1 MRAALQDRSGSVV
14 PVGAALG
21 PSSRGEGPDPADGA
35 SGIPRGRVT
44 LSPEE
49 FRSHFPTCAEAA
61 YLAACSQGPASH
73 ETLAAAEA
81 FLRSWREEGGAWSE
95 WVAGVEEARAAFA
108 RLIHADVDEVAVV
121 PSASAGAQAVASALD
136 FSGHRRV
143 IAASDLEFP
152 SLAHVWLSQRSRG
165 AEVRLTRVPSAGPD
179 TALVSAYAVS
189 YADGSRC
196 DLAAAARQAHAAG
209 ALLFVDAYQGAGV
222 VPLDVRAV
230 DCDFLVAGALKYLLG
245 TAGIAFLYV
254 RRELC
259 ARLVP
264 AGGGWFAQRDPFAF
278 DPFTLD
284 LAPDARRFQSG
295 TPAVLAGWVA
305 RAGLGLLARTDPQA
319 VAAHVA
325 TLADELDERLR
336 RAGARVVSP
345 AGGPLVCVEVPDPEE
360 SARRLRRQGVIV
372 APRGR
377 VIRLAL
383 HYYNNR
389 EDVARAA
396 EAVAG
401 AV

>member
-1 MRAALQDRSGSVV
+1 MPARSE
-14 PVGAALG
+14 
-21 PSSRGEGPDPADGA
+21 GEHD
-35 SGIPRGRVT
+35 V
-44 LSPEE
+44 SPEA
-49 FRSHFPTCAEAA
+49 FRVRFPICATSA
-61 YLAACSQGPASH
+61 YLAACSQGPASDA
-73 ETLAAAEA
+73 TLAAGEA
-81 FLRSWREEGGAWSE
+81 FLRGWRDEGAAWTD
-95 WVAGVEEARAAFA
+95 WVEAVEEARALFA
-108 RLIHADVDEVAVV
+108 RLIHARLDEVAVV
-121 PSASAGAQAVASALD
+121 SCASAGAQAVASSLEYA
-136 FSGHRRV
+136 GQRRV

-152 SLAHVWLSQRSRG
+152 SVAHVWLGQRARG
-165 AEVRLTRVPSAGPD
+165 AEVRLTRTPVAD
-179 TALVSAYAVS
+179 ETTALVSAYAVS

-222 VPLDVRAV
+222 LPIDVKAI

-264 AGGGWFAQRDPFAF
+264 AGGGWFAQRNPFAF
-278 DPFTLD
+278 DPFALD

-295 TPAVLAGWVA
+295 TPAVMAGYVA
-305 RAGLGLLARTDPQA
+305 RAGLRVLMETDPTA
-319 VAAHVA
+319 VGAHVGA
-325 TLADELDERLR
+325 LADELSERLR

-345 AGGPLVCVEVPDPEE
+345 DRGPLVCVEVDDPEHAA
-360 SARRLRRQGVIV
+360 ARLHDAGVIV

-377 VIRLAL
+377 VIRLSL

-396 EAVAG
+396 EAVATLL
-401 AV
+401 